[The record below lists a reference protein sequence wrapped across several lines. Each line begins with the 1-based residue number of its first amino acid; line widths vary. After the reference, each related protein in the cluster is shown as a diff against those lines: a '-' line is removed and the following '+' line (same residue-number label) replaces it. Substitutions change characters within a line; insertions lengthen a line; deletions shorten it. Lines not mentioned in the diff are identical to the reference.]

1 LYLHHGKK
9 LNLTPKNLKNSFW
22 KNLGMGDKIFFLILF
37 LSYSVWGQQD
47 NARTTTFGKGIIS
60 HTSHDNLWSI
70 QMNARMQL
78 LSQFETSSQFK
89 TFESSALL
97 RRARF
102 RLKGFLYSPKI
113 RYKLELGFSNHDM
126 RGGGSAN
133 HQTPLIIY
141 DALVIWEFAKN
152 FEFWFGQAKLPG
164 NIERVISSGSLQF
177 VDRSAL
183 NSEFN
188 IDREF
193 GLWLRH
199 QFNLTDTFLIR
210 EKVAVSQGEGRN
222 ITIQNS
228 GGYQLTSRLE
238 FLPFGKFKDNGAFF
252 GSDLSREKKLK
263 TLIGVGFSLNDG
275 ATKERGSQGNYFLNL
290 DPVKDQRTLELLE
303 TDATTFFVDATLKYQ
318 GFSFLGE
325 YAQREA
331 TDKTL
336 IRTGSGWNVSAGY
349 MPNHKWEVSTRFA
362 AISLDEYQTDN
373 RKEYT
378 LGFSR
383 YFVGHRFKVQS
394 DFSYMDFS
402 HQKDQLV
409 FRVQVE
415 VHL

>member
-1 LYLHHGKK
+1 MEG
-9 LNLTPKNLKNSFW
+9 
-22 KNLGMGDKIFFLILF
+22 KIFFLILF

-47 NARTTTFGKGIIS
+47 NARTTTLGKGIIN

-126 RGGGSAN
+126 RGGSSAN

-199 QFNLTDTFLIR
+199 QSNLTDTFLMR
-210 EKVAVSQGEGRN
+210 EKIAISQGEGRN

-263 TLIGVGFSLNDG
+263 TLIGIGFSLNKG

-290 DPVKDQRTLELLE
+290 DPVKDRRALELLE

-336 IRTGSGWNVSAGY
+336 IRTGSGLNLSAGY
-349 MPNHKWEVSTRFA
+349 MPNHKWEVSTRMA
-362 AISLDEYQTDN
+362 SISLDEYQTDN

-415 VHL
+415 MHL

>member
-1 LYLHHGKK
+1 MGKK
-9 LNLTPKNLKNSFW
+9 IVVLL
-22 KNLGMGDKIFFLILF
+22 
-37 LSYSVWGQQD
+37 VWFATLAISGQEDGQKKS
-47 NARTTTFGKGIIS
+47 TIGKGIINY
-60 HTSHDNLWSI
+60 TSLDSLWSI

-133 HQTPLIIY
+133 HETPLIIY

-199 QFNLTDTFLIR
+199 QFNLTDSFLIR
-210 EKVAVSQGEGRN
+210 EKIAISQGEGRN

-228 GGYQLTSRLE
+228 GGYQLISRLE
-238 FLPFGKFKDNGAFF
+238 FLPFGKFKNNGAFF

-290 DPVKDQRTLELLE
+290 DPVKDQRALELLE

-336 IRTGSGWNVSAGY
+336 IRTGSGLNVSAGY
-349 MPNHKWEVSTRFA
+349 MPNDKWEVSTRFA
-362 AISLDEYQTDN
+362 SISLDEYQTDN

-394 DFSYMDFS
+394 DLSYMDFS

>member
-1 LYLHHGKK
+1 
-9 LNLTPKNLKNSFW
+9 
-22 KNLGMGDKIFFLILF
+22 MLF
-37 LSYSVWGQQD
+37 
-47 NARTTTFGKGIIS
+47 TTFTILGQEQNQETSTIGKGIVN
-60 HTSHDNLWSI
+60 HTSLDSLWSV
-70 QMNARMQL
+70 QMNVRMQL
-78 LSQFETSSQFK
+78 LSQFETSSQFEV
-89 TFESSALL
+89 FESSALL

-133 HQTPLIIY
+133 HQSPQIIY
-141 DALVIWEFAKN
+141 DALIIWEFAKN
-152 FEFWFGQAKLPG
+152 FELWFGQAKLPG

-177 VDRSAL
+177 VDRSVL

-193 GLWLRH
+193 GIQLRH
-199 QFNLTDTFLIR
+199 EFNLTDTFVVR
-210 EKVAVSQGEGRN
+210 EKVAISQGEGRN
-222 ITIQNS
+222 VTIQNS
-228 GGYQLTSRLE
+228 GGHQLTGRIE

-252 GSDLSREKKLK
+252 GSDLRREKKLK
-263 TLIGVGFSLNDG
+263 TLVGVGVSVNNK
-275 ATKERGSQGNYFLNL
+275 AIKEKGSQGSYFLGL
-290 DPVKDQRTLELLE
+290 DPVKDQRVLESLK
-303 TDATTFFVDATLKYQ
+303 TDARTLFVDATLKYQ

-331 TDKTL
+331 GNEEL
-336 IRTGSGWNVSAGY
+336 IRTGSGLNLSAGY
-349 MPNHKWEVSTRFA
+349 MPNNKWEVSTRIA
-362 AISLDEYQTDN
+362 SISLDKETND

-383 YFVGHRFKVQS
+383 YFSGHKFKIQS
-394 DFSYMDFS
+394 DLSYIDFS
-402 HQKDQLV
+402 NYKDQLM

>member
-1 LYLHHGKK
+1 MEG
-9 LNLTPKNLKNSFW
+9 
-22 KNLGMGDKIFFLILF
+22 KIFFLILF

-47 NARTTTFGKGIIS
+47 NARTTTLGKGIIN

-126 RGGGSAN
+126 RGGSSAN

-199 QFNLTDTFLIR
+199 QSNLTDTFLMR
-210 EKVAVSQGEGRN
+210 EKIAISQGEGRN
-222 ITIQNS
+222 VTIQNS

-238 FLPFGKFKDNGAFF
+238 FLPFGKFKENGAFF
-252 GSDLSREKKLK
+252 GSDLQREKKLK
-263 TLIGVGFSLNDG
+263 ALIGVGFSLNDG
-275 ATKERGSQGNYFLNL
+275 ATKERGSQGDYFLNL
-290 DPVKDQRTLELLE
+290 DPVQDQHALEMLK

-336 IRTGSGWNVSAGY
+336 IRTGSGLNLSAGY
-349 MPNHKWEVSTRFA
+349 MPNHKWEVSTRMA
-362 AISLDEYQTDN
+362 SISLDEYQTDN

-415 VHL
+415 MHL

>member
-1 LYLHHGKK
+1 
-9 LNLTPKNLKNSFW
+9 
-22 KNLGMGDKIFFLILF
+22 
-37 LSYSVWGQQD
+37 
-47 NARTTTFGKGIIS
+47 
-60 HTSHDNLWSI
+60 
-70 QMNARMQL
+70 MNARMQL

-89 TFESSALL
+89 NFESSALL

-199 QFNLTDTFLIR
+199 QFNLTDTFLMR
-210 EKVAVSQGEGRN
+210 EKIAISQGEGRN
-222 ITIQNS
+222 VTIQNS

-238 FLPFGKFKDNGAFF
+238 FLPFGKFKENGAFF
-252 GSDLSREKKLK
+252 GSDLQREKKLK
-263 TLIGVGFSLNDG
+263 ALIGVGFSLNDG
-275 ATKERGSQGNYFLNL
+275 ATKERGSQGDYFLNL
-290 DPVKDQRTLELLE
+290 DPVQDQHALEMLK
-303 TDATTFFVDATLKYQ
+303 TDATTLFVDATLKYQ

-325 YAQREA
+325 YADRKA
-331 TDKTL
+331 SDKTL
-336 IRTGSGWNVSAGY
+336 IRTGKGLNLSMGY
-349 MPNHKWEVSTRFA
+349 MPNKNWEVSARMA
-362 AISLDEYQTDN
+362 SISLEQDTDN

-378 LGFSR
+378 FGFSR
-383 YFVGHRFKVQS
+383 YFVGHNFKVQS
-394 DFSYMDFS
+394 DLSCIDFLNR
-402 HQKDQLV
+402 KDQLV

-415 VHL
+415 LHL

>member
-1 LYLHHGKK
+1 MGKK
-9 LNLTPKNLKNSFW
+9 IVVLL
-22 KNLGMGDKIFFLILF
+22 
-37 LSYSVWGQQD
+37 VWFATLAISGQEDGQKKS
-47 NARTTTFGKGIIS
+47 TIGKGIINY
-60 HTSHDNLWSI
+60 TSLDSLWSI

-133 HQTPLIIY
+133 HETPLIIY

-199 QFNLTDTFLIR
+199 QFNLTDSFLIR
-210 EKVAVSQGEGRN
+210 EKIAISQGEGRN

-228 GGYQLTSRLE
+228 GGYQLISRLE
-238 FLPFGKFKDNGAFF
+238 FLPFGKFKNNGAFF

-290 DPVKDQRTLELLE
+290 DPVKDQRALELLE

-336 IRTGSGWNVSAGY
+336 IRTGSGLNVSAGY
-349 MPNHKWEVSTRFA
+349 MPNDKWEVSTRFA

-394 DFSYMDFS
+394 DLSYMDFS

>member
-1 LYLHHGKK
+1 MGKK
-9 LNLTPKNLKNSFW
+9 IVVLL
-22 KNLGMGDKIFFLILF
+22 
-37 LSYSVWGQQD
+37 VWFATLAISGQEDGQKKS
-47 NARTTTFGKGIIS
+47 TIGKGIINY
-60 HTSHDNLWSI
+60 TSLDSLWSI

-199 QFNLTDTFLIR
+199 QFNLTDTFLVR
-210 EKVAVSQGEGRN
+210 EKIAISQGEGRN

-290 DPVKDQRTLELLE
+290 DPVKDQRALELLE

-336 IRTGSGWNVSAGY
+336 IRTGSGLNVSAGY
-349 MPNHKWEVSTRFA
+349 MPNDKWEVSTRFA

>member
-1 LYLHHGKK
+1 MGKK
-9 LNLTPKNLKNSFW
+9 IVVLL
-22 KNLGMGDKIFFLILF
+22 
-37 LSYSVWGQQD
+37 VWFTTLAISGQEDGQKKS
-47 NARTTTFGKGIIS
+47 TIGKGIINY
-60 HTSHDNLWSI
+60 TSLDSLWSI

-210 EKVAVSQGEGRN
+210 EKIAISQGEGRN

-290 DPVKDQRTLELLE
+290 DPVKDQRALELLE

-336 IRTGSGWNVSAGY
+336 IRTGSGLNVSAGY
-349 MPNHKWEVSTRFA
+349 MPNDKWEVSTRFA

-394 DFSYMDFS
+394 DLSYMDFS

>member
-1 LYLHHGKK
+1 
-9 LNLTPKNLKNSFW
+9 
-22 KNLGMGDKIFFLILF
+22 MGDKIFFLILF

-383 YFVGHRFKVQS
+383 YLVGHRFKVQS

-402 HQKDQLV
+402 HQKNQLV